1 MVRWLLIIMLCVGG
15 AAWAQG
21 EAQPP
26 PAGEAGYGGFRVTP
40 DQLLRRLIA
49 RHARPVLEE
58 LIMQRL
64 VAQEAAK
71 RGISLSD
78 DTIDQEIIRRL
89 QFVPAN
95 QRLAF
100 LAGQHLTLDAAR
112 RQVRAELT
120 TRLIVDPTIEIT
132 EEDIRKVYEQQ
143 KQSLITPEQR
153 LVYDAAFD
161 DEDSAQIARAEMR
174 DGAPADPQRVRLMQ
188 RPGPEEL
195 ATADPVL
202 RAAFLDL
209 VQAGD
214 VSQPIR
220 AENGWHVL
228 RLEGVLPPKEVG
240 IDAVRAGIAE
250 QIMNARRPAKQA
262 EWLENLR
269 REAQVQIMLPE

>member
-1 MVRWLLIIMLCVGG
+1 MLCVAG

-21 EAQPP
+21 EAQPAP

-161 DEDSAQIARAEMR
+161 DQDSAQIARAEMR